1 MNKLNMK
8 FEYIYHDKSD
18 RYRFVSNTE
27 LNFFKGHYEKGL
39 WPNTCLFYIFDSE
52 RRVVFNIDTL
62 AKRMKTYH
70 GLNTY
75 LFFDREII

>member
-39 WPNTCLFYIFDSE
+39 RPNTCLFYIFDS
-52 RRVVFNIDTL
+52 
-62 AKRMKTYH
+62 
-70 GLNTY
+70 
-75 LFFDREII
+75 